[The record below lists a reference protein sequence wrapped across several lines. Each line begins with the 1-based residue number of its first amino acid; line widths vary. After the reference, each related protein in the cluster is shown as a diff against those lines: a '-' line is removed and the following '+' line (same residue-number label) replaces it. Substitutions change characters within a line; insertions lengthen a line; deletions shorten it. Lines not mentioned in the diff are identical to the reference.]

1 MQMKLEIVS
10 SNRKHYLVVDVPV
23 EGALPEKV
31 VAAFA
36 EFRSKLGEW
45 PSLHY
50 RLGRGKKRAYGSYS
64 APNPDSMLKCVDRVR
79 AEYVQRYC

>member
-1 MQMKLEIVS
+1 MKLEIVT
-10 SNRKHYLVVDVPV
+10 SNHQHHLAVDVPV
-23 EGALPEKV
+23 EGALPENV
-31 VAAFA
+31 VATLT

-50 RLGRGKKRAYGSYS
+50 RLGRGKKRVWGSYS
-64 APNPDSMLKCVDRVR
+64 APYADSILKSVDRVR

>member
-1 MQMKLEIVS
+1 MKLEIVT
-10 SNRKHYLVVDVPV
+10 SNHQHYLAVDVPV

-50 RLGRGKKRAYGSYS
+50 RLGRGKKRVWGSYS
-64 APNPDSMLKCVDRVR
+64 APYADSILKSVDRVR

>member
-1 MQMKLEIVS
+1 MKLEITT
-10 SNRKHYLVVDVPV
+10 SNHQHYLIVDVPV

-31 VAAFA
+31 VTALT
-36 EFRSKLGEW
+36 EFRNKLGEW

-64 APNPDSMLKCVDRVR
+64 APYADSIFKCVDRVR